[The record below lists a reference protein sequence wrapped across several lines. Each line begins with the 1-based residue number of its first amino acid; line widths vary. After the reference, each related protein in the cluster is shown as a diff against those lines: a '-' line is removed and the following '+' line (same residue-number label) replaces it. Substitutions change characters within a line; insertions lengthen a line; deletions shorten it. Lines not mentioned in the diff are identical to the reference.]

1 MPIFT
6 KQKKRKKENTSELSL
21 CRCCWLCPRRGHR
34 TWPIIVEPHHRCWL
48 HSHAIVV
55 GSARGG
61 SSPLHASGWGR
72 KEETGGEERM
82 HRDEVRRT
90 SEGRDRGW
98 RESERGANKD
108 VDVNRIVR
116 NELNRNV
123 RNELNRNVRFR
134 IEGLLLIDFK
144 I

>member
-1 MPIFT
+1 
-6 KQKKRKKENTSELSL
+6 
-21 CRCCWLCPRRGHR
+21 
-34 TWPIIVEPHHRCWL
+34 
-48 HSHAIVV
+48 
-55 GSARGG
+55 
-61 SSPLHASGWGR
+61 
-72 KEETGGEERM
+72 M

-134 IEGLLLIDFK
+134 IEGLLLVDFK